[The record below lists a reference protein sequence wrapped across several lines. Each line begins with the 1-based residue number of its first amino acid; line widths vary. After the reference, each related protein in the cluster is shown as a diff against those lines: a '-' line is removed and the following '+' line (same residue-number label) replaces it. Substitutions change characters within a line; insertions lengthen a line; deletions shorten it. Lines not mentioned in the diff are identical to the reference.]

1 MRNWLI
7 GTSRV
12 VATAILV
19 TLALFGGRRLW
30 IHYNVEPWTRD
41 GRIRA
46 DIVQVSPDVSA
57 LVTEVR
63 VKNNQGVKRGDVL
76 FVLDRPR
83 FELALRQADASL
95 AAAEVA
101 LAQAKREDERNRDLK
116 DLATTE
122 QVEEGQSKVDQLVAQ
137 VNSARVQRDIA
148 GLNLERTT
156 VYAPVDG
163 IVTNVELQPGDYASA
178 GHQVLALVDSE
189 TIHVDG
195 YFEETKLPR
204 IRVGDRAIVH
214 IMGIRTGLRGS
225 VESIDAGIEDRERS
239 TSSTALANVNPTF
252 SWVRLAQR
260 IPVRIKLDPTAG
272 DIRLIAGRTATVSIV
287 DPAGRPPEG
296 GAL

>member
-7 GTSRV
+7 WTSRM

-41 GRIRA
+41 GRVRA

-76 FVLDRPR
+76 FVLDHPR
-83 FELALRQADASL
+83 FELALRQADASM

-101 LAQAKREDERNRDLK
+101 LAQAKRENERNRNLK

-137 VNSARVQRDIA
+137 LNSTRVQRDIA
-148 GLNLERTT
+148 RLNLDRTT

-163 IVTNVELQPGDYASA
+163 IVTNVELRPGDYASA
-178 GHQVLALVDSE
+178 GRQALALVDSD

-214 IMGIRTGLRGS
+214 IMGIRAGLRGS

-239 TSSTALANVNPTF
+239 TSSSALANVNPTF

-260 IPVRIKLDPTAG
+260 IPVRIKLDPTRG
-272 DIRLIAGRTATVSIV
+272 NIRLIAGRTATVSIV
-287 DPAGRPPEG
+287 DPPGRPLEG
-296 GAL
+296 DAP

>member
-1 MRNWLI
+1 MPKWLFLSARI
-7 GTSRV
+7 L
-12 VATAILV
+12 ATATLV
-19 TLALFGGRRLW
+19 TLALFCGRRLW

-41 GRIRA
+41 GRVRA

-63 VKNNQGVKRGDVL
+63 VKDNQTVRKGEVL

-83 FELALRQADASL
+83 YELALRQAQAAL
-95 AAAEVA
+95 AGAEVA
-101 LAQAKREDERNRDLK
+101 LAQAKRESERNRNLK

-122 QVEEGQSKVDQLVAQ
+122 QVEEGESKVDQLVAQ
-137 VNSARVQRDIA
+137 LNSARVQRDIA
-148 GLNLERTT
+148 RLNLDRTT

-178 GHQVLALVDSE
+178 GRQVLALVDSD

-195 YFEETKLPR
+195 YFEETKLPG

-214 IMGIRTGLRGS
+214 LMGIKRGLRGT

-260 IPVRIKLDPTAG
+260 IPVRIKLDPMKG

-287 DPAGRPPEG
+287 DPPGRPLEG
-296 GAL
+296 EAP